1 MYLASVMYF
10 APTCAKFMSRH
21 GWSDISQ
28 RSEISLDTGIFFQAG
43 KSPIHQYPYNLSQCV
58 FRHNVRVTPLAL
70 IKGGTCNRQDQHR
83 DDRGQMAHI
92 SIGQANTRKPA
103 RGDENMLSCFVKLIL
118 SHATLEID

>member
-1 MYLASVMYF
+1 MRRFDSCLSKIAACLPAYF
-10 APTCAKFMSRH
+10 SKQENP
-21 GWSDISQ
+21 
-28 RSEISLDTGIFFQAG
+28 
-43 KSPIHQYPYNLSQCV
+43 PIRQYSYNLSQCV
-58 FRHNVRVTPLAL
+58 FKLNVRVTPLAL

-103 RGDENMLSCFVKLIL
+103 RGDKNMLSCFVKLIL